1 MAEKKTSKKTILF
14 VCTGNTC
21 RSAMARALA
30 RRALDE
36 LFPECR
42 DIDIGSAGMAALPGE
57 GASPGAMA
65 ALLEKDISLDGHR
78 SAPLTL
84 RQVEKA
90 TVVLAMTGGHRNM
103 LLRIAPSGAG
113 KVYTLAEYA
122 GAGGDIPDPIGQSD
136 DAYRRVAARLEEMVR
151 AALVRF
157 LRQNGLV

>member
-1 MAEKKTSKKTILF
+1 MEEKRTNKKTILF

-30 RRALDE
+30 RRTLE
-36 LFPECR
+36 KLFPERR
-42 DIDIGSAGMAALPGE
+42 DIEVESAGMAALPGE
-57 GASPGAMA
+57 GASPGAVA
-65 ALLEKDISLDGHR
+65 ALLDKGISLDGHR
-78 SAPLTL
+78 SALLTL

-90 TVVLAMTGGHRNM
+90 SVVLAMTGGHRNM
-103 LLRIAPSGAG
+103 LLRIASSEAE

-136 DAYRRVAARLEEMVR
+136 DAYRRVAARLEELVR

-157 LRQNGLV
+157 LRQNGLE